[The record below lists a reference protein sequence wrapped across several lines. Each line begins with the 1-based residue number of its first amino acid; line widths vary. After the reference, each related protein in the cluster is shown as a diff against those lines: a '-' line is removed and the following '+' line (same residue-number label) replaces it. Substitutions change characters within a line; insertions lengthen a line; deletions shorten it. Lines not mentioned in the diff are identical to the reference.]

1 MKMLLVAILLHFSK
15 PKAMNNCN
23 ATKELLEI
31 NIEDVNNHL
40 PAKIIDFGP
49 STVEKTSQNLQ
60 FRN

>member
-1 MKMLLVAILLHFSK
+1 
-15 PKAMNNCN
+15 MNNCN

-49 STVEKTSQNLQ
+49 SAVEKTSQNLQ